1 MTTEAFSGLIL
12 GNPSRLSGPRSLRGG
27 SYPFAGYPNFCYDWG
42 ARAYNES
49 GRYIGKPAHM
59 RSKPAQRVLLRHV
72 VVHYTDGHT
81 TSLGL
86 PFAMGSGL
94 KSDKPTVQY
103 ALTGKREYMATTPK
117 TSSRLLRQMSN
128 CPAWRDVVTH
138 LRRKHQHVAWPAV
151 AYVELNIKN
160 FSISRNGPLAKQVAS
175 RLDDLDHDAVA
186 DGPQKKIA
194 GAVRGEASGV
204 YNYKSDLYSGK
215 YKKRWRQLYRKELL
229 SPNVDGVVALLCTH
243 NAVSFVFRWS
253 CYWQERQH
261 RAHRRGLQARNHA
274 RGHHKRPPHNTALVE
289 ALAQQ

>member
-1 MTTEAFSGLIL
+1 MSGLITTGLLACSVLTKRTLFTPQRSIPATRCYGLFCNACSAFLNEDCLLWVTTEAFSGLIL

-117 TSSRLLRQMSN
+117 TSSRLLR
-128 CPAWRDVVTH
+128 
-138 LRRKHQHVAWPAV
+138 
-151 AYVELNIKN
+151 
-160 FSISRNGPLAKQVAS
+160 
-175 RLDDLDHDAVA
+175 
-186 DGPQKKIA
+186 
-194 GAVRGEASGV
+194 
-204 YNYKSDLYSGK
+204 
-215 YKKRWRQLYRKELL
+215 
-229 SPNVDGVVALLCTH
+229 
-243 NAVSFVFRWS
+243 
-253 CYWQERQH
+253 
-261 RAHRRGLQARNHA
+261 
-274 RGHHKRPPHNTALVE
+274 
-289 ALAQQ
+289 

>member
-1 MTTEAFSGLIL
+1 MGTGTHNTSSNEIQPAEQNTGNPLEVGGKEGDGAPCRGLLRRGCSRARCLRSEHCSLPNGLFLQLVVTVYSANACSAFLNEDCLLWVTTEAFSGLIL

-103 ALTGKREYMATTPK
+103 ALTGKREYMHGNNTQNQLAF
-117 TSSRLLRQMSN
+117 
-128 CPAWRDVVTH
+128 A
-138 LRRKHQHVAWPAV
+138 
-151 AYVELNIKN
+151 
-160 FSISRNGPLAKQVAS
+160 SI
-175 RLDDLDHDAVA
+175 D
-186 DGPQKKIA
+186 
-194 GAVRGEASGV
+194 E
-204 YNYKSDLYSGK
+204 
-215 YKKRWRQLYRKELL
+215 
-229 SPNVDGVVALLCTH
+229 
-243 NAVSFVFRWS
+243 
-253 CYWQERQH
+253 
-261 RAHRRGLQARNHA
+261 
-274 RGHHKRPPHNTALVE
+274 
-289 ALAQQ
+289 